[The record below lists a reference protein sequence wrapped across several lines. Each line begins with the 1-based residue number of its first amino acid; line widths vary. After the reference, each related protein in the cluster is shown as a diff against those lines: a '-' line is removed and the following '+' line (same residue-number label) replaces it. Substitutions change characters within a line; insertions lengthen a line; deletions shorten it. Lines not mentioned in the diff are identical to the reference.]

1 MPPISVSIL
10 GILSDIDH
18 SLRYMHGLGTPF
30 RGIIEARRFRRQ
42 SSFMPSKIPPGRTRG
57 WIVPIGGAEN
67 KENDRRILERFV
79 RVSGGAAAD
88 IVVIPT
94 ASRMH
99 ETGPRY
105 EKLFQDLGAA
115 HVTVMDFDTRRDCQE
130 PGRLR
135 RLEEATGIFFTGG
148 NQLRVTTLLGGTPVA
163 KLIRARN
170 AHGVTVGGTSAGASI
185 LSEHMIAFGD
195 EGSSV
200 ISGSVR
206 LAPGLGLTN
215 RFIIDQHFR
224 ERDRLGRLITAL
236 AHNPFAIGIGLDED
250 TAAFISPD
258 ETLEVEGSGGVTV
271 VDASDVSFSSIGEVS
286 EGQPVCVLG
295 LRLHILVAGATFN
308 LRTRLAASGGLVQP
322 KE

>member
-1 MPPISVSIL
+1 
-10 GILSDIDH
+10 
-18 SLRYMHGLGTPF
+18 
-30 RGIIEARRFRRQ
+30 
-42 SSFMPSKIPPGRTRG
+42 MPSKIPEGATRG

-67 KENDRRILERFV
+67 KENDRHILERFV
-79 RVSGGAAAD
+79 RVSGGHDAN

-105 EKLFQDLGAA
+105 EKLFTELGAA
-115 HVTVMDFDTRRDCQE
+115 QVATMDFDTRRDCTE
-130 PGRLR
+130 TGRLR

-148 NQLRVTTLLGGTPVA
+148 NQLRLTTLLGGTPVA
-163 KLIRARN
+163 KMIRTRN
-170 AHGVTVGGTSAGASI
+170 ASGVAVGGTSAGASI

-195 EGSSV
+195 EGSAV

-224 ERDRLGRLITAL
+224 QRDRLGRLLTAL
-236 AHNPFAIGIGLDED
+236 AYNPFAVGIGLDED
-250 TAAFISPD
+250 TAAFIGPD
-258 ETLEVEGSGGVTV
+258 ETVEVEGSGGVTI
-271 VDASDVSFSSIGEVS
+271 VDGADVSYSSMGEVA
-286 EGQPVCVLG
+286 EGQPVCMLG
-295 LRLHILVAGATFN
+295 LRLHVLVAGATFN
-308 LRTRLAASGGLVQP
+308 MHTRIAEPGRLVRA